1 MNLRKNVS
9 FKEKQGN
16 FENID
21 DAVNEDSEFPEE
33 MFSMNAA
40 IQAPRINQFKQ
51 D

>member
-1 MNLRKNVS
+1 MNFRKNIS
-9 FKEKQGN
+9 FKEKPGN

-40 IQAPRINQFKQ
+40 IQIPRIN
-51 D
+51 